1 MAEQLAKLDNLE
13 EVDTSVIAGY
23 LQELPDKV
31 LHLGI
36 RVLLALAIFLI
47 GLQLIKLLRRIV
59 KRSLIRGGADAGVIQ
74 FLDSFIKA
82 ALCILLVFFI
92 ASGFGLDAA
101 SVVALLGSAG
111 VAIGLAIQGS
121 LSNFAGGVLILLLKP
136 FKIGDYIK
144 MENGV
149 EEGTVVEIQLFYT
162 KLATPDN
169 RKIIMPNGALSN
181 SSLMNAS
188 AAHDRRIDI
197 SVGISYDA
205 DIHKARE
212 VLTAMMTEDS
222 SVVQEKEKRVFVSEL
237 GASAVQ
243 LGIRCWT
250 SNEVYWE
257 TKWRLT
263 EQTKYALDAAGIQ
276 IPYPQLDVHMDEKIL
291 NQEMLIEKTL
301 NEEK

>member
-23 LQELPDKV
+23 LQELPNKA

-36 RVLLALAIFLI
+36 RVLLAFVIFLI
-47 GLQLIKLLRRIV
+47 GLQLIKLVRRIV

-82 ALCILLVFFI
+82 ALCILLLFFI
-92 ASGFGLDAA
+92 ASGFGLDAT

-169 RKIIMPNGALSN
+169 RKIIMPNGTLSN
-181 SSLMNAS
+181 SSIMNAS
-188 AAHDRRIDI
+188 AAHDRRVDI
-197 SVGISYDA
+197 AVGISYDA
-205 DIHKARE
+205 DINKARE
-212 VLTAMMTEDS
+212 VLTAMMTEDLY
-222 SVVQEKEKRVFVSEL
+222 VVQEKEKMVFVSEL
-237 GASAVQ
+237 GSSAIQ

-250 SNEVYWE
+250 SNEEYWE

-263 EQTKYALDAAGIQ
+263 EQTKYVLDAAGIK
-276 IPYPQLDVHMDEKIL
+276 IPYPQLDVH
-291 NQEMLIEKTL
+291 L
-301 NEEK
+301 NEKN

>member
-1 MAEQLAKLDNLE
+1 MAEQFAKLDNLE

-23 LQELPDKV
+23 LQELPDKA

-36 RVLLALAIFLI
+36 RVLLAFAIFLI
-47 GLQLIKLLRRIV
+47 GLQLIKLVRRIV

-82 ALCILLVFFI
+82 ALCILLLFFI
-92 ASGFGLDAA
+92 ASGFGLDAT

-181 SSLMNAS
+181 SSIMNAS

-205 DIHKARE
+205 DIKKARE
-212 VLTAMMTEDS
+212 VLTAMMTEDT
-222 SVVQEKEKRVFVSEL
+222 SVVQEKEKLVFVNEL
-237 GASAVQ
+237 GSSAIQ

-263 EQTKYALDAAGIQ
+263 EQTKYVLDAAGIK
-276 IPYPQLDVHMDEKIL
+276 IPYPQLDVHMDEKG
-291 NQEMLIEKTL
+291 
-301 NEEK
+301 

>member
-23 LQELPDKV
+23 LQELPNKA

-36 RVLLALAIFLI
+36 RVLLALVIFLI
-47 GLQLIKLLRRIV
+47 GLQLIKLVRRIV

-82 ALCILLVFFI
+82 ALCILLLFFI

-181 SSLMNAS
+181 SSIMNAS
-188 AAHDRRIDI
+188 AAHDRRVDI

-205 DIHKARE
+205 DIKKARE
-212 VLTAMMTEDS
+212 VLTAMMTEDPF
-222 SVVQEKEKRVFVSEL
+222 VVQEKEKRVFVSEL
-237 GASAVQ
+237 GDSAIQ

-263 EQTKYALDAAGIQ
+263 EQTKYALDEAGIQ
-276 IPYPQLDVHMDEKIL
+276 IPYPQIDVHMDGNDSAMQK
-291 NQEMLIEKTL
+291 
-301 NEEK
+301 